1 MFEQNDGAV
10 IGGTHQ
16 ALFDWTAEDGDT
28 VLVKFA
34 IPEGFD
40 PGEITVNLNNSKTA
54 ITVAIPNEPPLL
66 CGALAGAVSDASLSV
81 ESGVAVLALKKVEAA
96 PWELVVVSVHP
107 ETKEIDPKSAFLLFE
122 VHSVR
127 NQILTDDGTDY
138 VSLLKASA
146 SAGYLKAIS
155 VIANLSV
162 QNELPGVQ
170 RQGIEWLMLAAD
182 KYNDVKSMALI
193 GWYLGN
199 VHGYEDRAIEY
210 LNRAIALGY
219 QRAWWVLGMMYS
231 PYSGFCD
238 EFEKK
243 NAGKAVEFFEKAG
256 TDKEVLEELLKLYER
271 GGDGLKPDS
280 AKVAELKAALGI
292 EESSGVG
299 YAIAAT
305 CVAALAITLGVF
317 FSRQRGGRD

>member
-16 ALFDWTAEDGDT
+16 ALFDWTAVDGDT
-28 VLVKFA
+28 VFVRFT

-40 PGEITVNLNNSKTA
+40 AGQITVNLNEAKTA
-54 ITVAIPNEPPLL
+54 IAVEIPNEPPLL
-66 CGALAGAVSDASLSV
+66 CGALTGPVVDASLSL
-81 ESGVAVLALKKVEAA
+81 ENGVAILALKKVESA
-96 PWELVVVSVHP
+96 PWELVVASVHP
-107 ETKEIDPKSAFLLFE
+107 DTKEIDPKSAYLLFE

-162 QNELPGVQ
+162 QNELPDVQ
-170 RQGIEWLMLAAD
+170 REGIRWLMLAAD
-182 KYNDVKSMALI
+182 EYNDVKSMALL

-199 VHGYEDRAIEY
+199 VHGYEDQAIEY
-210 LNRAIALGY
+210 LNRAIALGH

-238 EFEKK
+238 DFERK
-243 NAGKAVEFFEKAG
+243 NAGKAVEYFEKAG

-292 EESSGVG
+292 EESSGLG